1 MLSAEE
7 LCSTAYKGF
16 PTKETSDSEEG
27 DTVCKLKERTMDDLL
42 AFLQQEKV
50 SPAETELL
58 FQHRL
63 QTLNEGHRQQ
73 LQKTERLHQQDL
85 EKRML
90 HNSLLSAGNERS
102 ASVDMHLEDFFGPT
116 TKRNIDIKPCLRVSR
131 CEGPK
136 RSQSLSDLSSVTTA
150 ASQAYSQLRR
160 FERPTSTS
168 APWASGT
175 TVPQPF
181 NMTLRGTQKKL
192 QLLQNKKPF
201 SFMER
206 EDKKK
211 EEIKQQLGN
220 LDLLPNTTKSVKIRT
235 PIPIAVKDPRVSE
248 LLKVEEELDRKV
260 RIQMRAQDML
270 RNSMAPIET
279 QVHREDLERRCAQR
293 TKKEALSFLEEKPTF
308 QPRTSTQVPDFDKLY
323 RVFQK
328 EVLKRAVNKE
338 VTKCQPFQLR
348 TSALPPRQSKKSSDS
363 SQEKAGKPYL
373 KRSHSFSGIT
383 SLSSDTLPT
392 YITDAA
398 RKRLSAIR
406 RSMEEKTSKE
416 QESAQW
422 MQKHMMKSQAMK
434 NTVTSRAKAMDPH
447 KSLKEVYQEKLKQ
460 HRETDQKRMKEYKRE
475 LQEMNTRVKV
485 RPYLFEQVTQKN
497 AKSDAERRYRVR
509 LEQVGLNELFV
520 KKKGENIGV
529 TPTVPS
535 DDKNHSCENDAL
547 YTNGYT
553 EKTIADVEGKQEK
566 QRNELSSTEKET
578 LCSE

>member
-1 MLSAEE
+1 MRMLSAEE

-16 PTKETSDSEEG
+16 PTKETSDSGEG
-27 DTVCKLKERTMDDLL
+27 DTVCELKERTMDDLL

-90 HNSLLSAGNERS
+90 HNSLLSAGNEMS
-102 ASVDMHLEDFFGPT
+102 ASIDMHLEDFFGPT
-116 TKRNIDIKPCLRVSR
+116 TKSKIDIKPCLQVSR

-150 ASQAYSQLRR
+150 ASQAYSQPRG
-160 FERPTSTS
+160 FKRPTSTS

-192 QLLQNKKPF
+192 QLLQNKVTQDAGRVMESKKEKEEAERQKHFRATPVPGHIYLSLYNDITEAREQARKTGLEQRRDFLLSMQKPF

-220 LDLLPNTTKSVKIRT
+220 LDLLPNTTKSVKVRT

-270 RNSMAPIET
+270 RNSIAPIET

-308 QPRTSTQVPDFDKLY
+308 QPRTSTLVPDFDKLY

-363 SQEKAGKPYL
+363 SQKVNGGK
-373 KRSHSFSGIT
+373 
-383 SLSSDTLPT
+383 D
-392 YITDAA
+392 
-398 RKRLSAIR
+398 
-406 RSMEEKTSKE
+406 
-416 QESAQW
+416 
-422 MQKHMMKSQAMK
+422 
-434 NTVTSRAKAMDPH
+434 
-447 KSLKEVYQEKLKQ
+447 
-460 HRETDQKRMKEYKRE
+460 
-475 LQEMNTRVKV
+475 
-485 RPYLFEQVTQKN
+485 
-497 AKSDAERRYRVR
+497 
-509 LEQVGLNELFV
+509 
-520 KKKGENIGV
+520 
-529 TPTVPS
+529 
-535 DDKNHSCENDAL
+535 
-547 YTNGYT
+547 
-553 EKTIADVEGKQEK
+553 K
-566 QRNELSSTEKET
+566 QRARECTMDAKTHDEISGNEEHCDFTGKGYGST
-578 LCSE
+578 